1 MRSRHSLAKEVS
13 GSERPHKCPE
23 EAKPGHSGRA
33 SQGVGF
39 CLARRGRHKGRA
51 RGMTASPTK
60 LFWISSSATRAQRMQ
75 TDSLPAAGERGRA
88 HYSAARASGRL
99 LPRAGPRC
107 PVHDHPGPAR
117 A

>member
-1 MRSRHSLAKEVS
+1 MRSRPSLAKEVS

-33 SQGVGF
+33 SQDVGF
-39 CLARRGRHKGRA
+39 CLARRERHKGRA
-51 RGMTASPTK
+51 RGMKASPTK

-88 HYSAARASGRL
+88 RAAHYSAARASG
-99 LPRAGPRC
+99 
-107 PVHDHPGPAR
+107 
-117 A
+117 